1 MEKPAFLPGLLL
13 LALTLPSPAALL
25 LYEGFN
31 GYTNGTNLENL
42 AANANTTG
50 IALTGGATYGNGS
63 ASNQPDGLVITNSGG
78 LSLGSLVTSGGAIT
92 FDSGTNVASIGI
104 TSTTAGT
111 VLWGSYLARLNSTS
125 NTSAQGVDIRLNSSA
140 SSSATAAFFRSD
152 ADSRGSAGTG
162 PAVSY
167 DNGMGAAAA
176 GLTTTP
182 ATTHILISR
191 FTGLGGTTG
200 GTATIWALNSDQFA
214 AFVTAGRTEDFLANS
229 ANVTATATSS
239 QSDSTA
245 RVWNG
250 MFFEIVTGGT
260 TGTLD
265 EFRYGETLLDVTP
278 IPEPASLSLL
288 GAGSLLFL
296 RRRRK

>member
-1 MEKPAFLPGLLL
+1 MEKPNFLPGLLL

-25 LYEGFN
+25 LYEGFT
-31 GYTNGTNLENL
+31 GYTAGNNLSTL

-50 IALTGGATYGNGS
+50 IAMTGGATYGNDSGNNS
-63 ASNQPDGLVITNSGG
+63 PTGLLITNSGI
-78 LSLGSLVTSGGAIT
+78 SFGSLVTSGGAIT
-92 FDSGTNVASIGI
+92 FSAATNVASIGI
-104 TSTTAGT
+104 TSTTSGT
-111 VLWGSYLARLNSTS
+111 TLWGSYLARLNSTS
-125 NTSAQGVDIRLNSSA
+125 NTSAQGVDIRLNSSTT
-140 SSSATAAFFRSD
+140 SSSTAAFFRSD
-152 ADSRGSAGTG
+152 ADSRGTSGTG

-167 DNGMGAAAA
+167 DNGMGSAAA
-176 GLTTTP
+176 GLNT
-182 ATTHILISR
+182 ATNYILISK
-191 FTGLGGTTG
+191 FAGLGGTTG
-200 GTATIWALNSDQFA
+200 GTATIWALNSDQFE

-229 ANVTATATSS
+229 GNVTATATSS
-239 QSDSTA
+239 QSGGVA

-265 EFRYGETLLDVTP
+265 EFRYGETLLEVTP
-278 IPEPASLSLL
+278 VPEPASLSLL